1 MNFDLYSHTILL
13 TRAGSRA
20 YGIHTPTSDL
30 DVKGVA
36 IPPVEF
42 ILGLDKFEQADKPS
56 HFEDERFRDFLTED
70 ECAIVNATKLEGSI
84 YDLRKFLGLALDGN
98 PNILD
103 VLFCRDEDVLTWGED
118 YPGSLRAVA
127 NLGFILRS
135 NRDLF
140 LSAKCKHTFSGYA
153 MAQLKRI
160 NLHRRW
166 LLDQPTHKPT
176 RAEYG
181 LPESTLIPAD
191 QLAAAESMVRKK
203 LDEWEFDFSL
213 ITDDAA
219 RFALIEQISGTVS
232 EVIAGLRTD
241 VSEQDAKWRAAV
253 KAVGI
258 DDNLLAVM
266 ERERKYKGAKTEW
279 DNFQNW
285 EKTRNPD
292 RAALEAQ
299 YGYDTKHGAH
309 LVRLMRMG
317 HEILTTG
324 KVNVWREGI
333 DADEIR
339 AIRKGAWTYDRL
351 IEFAE
356 EADKKLTEVYNSKK
370 YAVPHTPDRKG
381 VNDLCIKLLRR
392 GVE

>member
-1 MNFDLYSHTILL
+1 MNFDLFPRTMLL

-36 IPPVEF
+36 IPPKEYV
-42 ILGLDKFEQADKPS
+42 LGLDVFEQADKPL
-56 HFEDERFRDFLTED
+56 HFQDERFLHTLTDAER
-70 ECAIVNATKLEGSI
+70 EIVKATKLEGSV
-84 YDLRKFLGLALDGN
+84 YDLRKFFKLALDGN

-103 VLFCRDEDVLTWGED
+103 VLFCRDEDVLIWGLED
-118 YPGSLRAVA
+118 IDSKHATNSGFLLRQ
-127 NLGFILRS
+127 

-140 LSAKCKHTFSGYA
+140 ISAKCKFTFSGYA
-153 MAQLKRI
+153 FAQLKRI

-166 LLDQPTHKPT
+166 LLKPPTHKPT
-176 RAEYG
+176 RVEFE
-181 LPESTLIPAD
+181 LPESTLIPQD

-213 ITDDAA
+213 IPDDAS
-219 RFALIEQISGTVS
+219 RMALTDQITATVS

-241 VSEQDAKWRAAV
+241 VSEQDAKWRAAI

-258 DDNLLAVM
+258 DDNLLLVM
-266 ERERKYKGAKTEW
+266 ERERKYKGAKSEW
-279 DNFQNW
+279 DSFANW
-285 EKTRNPD
+285 EKTRNKD
-292 RAALEAQ
+292 RAELEAK

-309 LVRLMRMG
+309 LVRLLRMG
-317 HEILTTG
+317 YEVLTTG

-339 AIRKGAWTYDRL
+339 AIRKGEWSFDKL
-351 IEFAE
+351 LEFATDAE
-356 EADKKLTEVYNSKK
+356 KKLDDVYKSKS
-370 YAVPHTPDRKG
+370 YVVPHVPDRAAA
-381 VNDLCIKLLRR
+381 NDLCIKLLTRSL
-392 GVE
+392 